1 LVALST
7 SGSSPNVLAA
17 VKAAKDIGVTT
28 WAMTGPAPNPL
39 LSMCDDGIGVEAQST
54 ATVQEIHLALLHG
67 LCIALDQVL
76 LSEESGLT

>member
-1 LVALST
+1 
-7 SGSSPNVLAA
+7 
-17 VKAAKDIGVTT
+17 
-28 WAMTGPAPNPL
+28 
-39 LSMCDDGIGVEAQST
+39 MCDDGIGVEAQST